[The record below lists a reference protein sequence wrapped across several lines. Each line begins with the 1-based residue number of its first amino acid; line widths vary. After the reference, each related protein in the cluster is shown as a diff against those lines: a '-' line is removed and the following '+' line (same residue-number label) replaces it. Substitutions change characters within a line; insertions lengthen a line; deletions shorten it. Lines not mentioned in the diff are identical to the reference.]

1 MMTARKDD
9 SSFLQPILS
18 VLGLIISSFS
28 AIAPLFA
35 QAQLSKFFIDDR
47 LSLPASIVSVVF
59 GILLSW
65 YLISINGYIS
75 ISIGIKKER
84 GAGYPQPWK
93 EINNKN
99 VIPIV
104 LIVSTFLFF
113 TFFAISQRTD
123 FIWAAAQVVI
133 YVIFFTL
140 IIGTFSLLIAQ
151 TKNRFQWEQQ
161 IANTGSLVYETLE
174 RNGAVN
180 SGIRI
185 IQNTQAIDTQE
196 LIDLNIDPR
205 ENFLTRRL
213 TVETISQKSEQMV
226 VFMSPDYQQ
235 LIATKPMDNYKGNKA
250 KENENN

>member
-1 MMTARKDD
+1 MMAARKDD

-65 YLISINGYIS
+65 YLISINGYVS

-113 TFFAISQRTD
+113 TFFAIGQRTD
-123 FIWAAAQVVI
+123 FIWAVVQVVI

-185 IQNTQAIDTQE
+185 IQNTQVIDTQE

-235 LIATKPMDNYKGNKA
+235 LIATKPMDNYKGNKT

>member
-1 MMTARKDD
+1 MMTERKDD
-9 SSFLQPILS
+9 SNFLQPILS
-18 VLGLIISSFS
+18 VLGLIISGFS

-35 QAQLSKFFIDDR
+35 HAQLSKFFINDR

-65 YLISINGYIS
+65 YLISINGYFS

-99 VIPIV
+99 VTPIV

-123 FIWAAAQVVI
+123 FIWAVAQVVI

-151 TKNRFQWEQQ
+151 TKNRFQWEQR

-185 IQNTQAIDTQE
+185 IQNTQVIDTQE

-205 ENFLTRRL
+205 ENFLARRL

-235 LIATKPMDNYKGNKA
+235 LIATKPMDNHKGNKT

>member
-1 MMTARKDD
+1 MMTVRKDD
-9 SSFLQPILS
+9 SNFLQPILS

-35 QAQLSKFFIDDR
+35 HAQLSKFFIDDK

-84 GAGYPQPWK
+84 GAGYLQPWK
-93 EINNKN
+93 EINDKN
-99 VIPIV
+99 VTPIV

-113 TFFAISQRTD
+113 TFFVISQRTD
-123 FIWAAAQVVI
+123 FIWAVAQVVI

-151 TKNRFQWEQQ
+151 TKNRFRWEQQ

-185 IQNTQAIDTQE
+185 IQNTQVIDAQE

-235 LIATKPMDNYKGNKA
+235 LIATKPMDNYKGNKT
-250 KENENN
+250 KENENS

>member
-1 MMTARKDD
+1 MTVRKDD
-9 SSFLQPILS
+9 SNFLQPILS

-35 QAQLSKFFIDDR
+35 HAQLSKFFIDDK

-84 GAGYPQPWK
+84 GAGCPQPWK
-93 EINNKN
+93 EINDKN
-99 VIPIV
+99 VTPIV

-113 TFFAISQRTD
+113 TFFVISQRTD
-123 FIWAAAQVVI
+123 FIWAVAQVVI

-151 TKNRFQWEQQ
+151 TKNRFRWEQQ

-185 IQNTQAIDTQE
+185 IQNTQVIDAQE

-235 LIATKPMDNYKGNKA
+235 LIATKPMDNYKGNKT
-250 KENENN
+250 KENENS

>member
-1 MMTARKDD
+1 MAARKDD

-65 YLISINGYIS
+65 YLISINGYVS

-113 TFFAISQRTD
+113 YLLCYWPENRLHLGSGASSYLCYIFYSYNRHVFSAYSTNKKSIPMGATD
-123 FIWAAAQVVI
+123 CEHRK
-133 YVIFFTL
+133 
-140 IIGTFSLLIAQ
+140 FS
-151 TKNRFQWEQQ
+151 
-161 IANTGSLVYETLE
+161 V
-174 RNGAVN
+174 
-180 SGIRI
+180 
-185 IQNTQAIDTQE
+185 
-196 LIDLNIDPR
+196 
-205 ENFLTRRL
+205 
-213 TVETISQKSEQMV
+213 
-226 VFMSPDYQQ
+226 
-235 LIATKPMDNYKGNKA
+235 
-250 KENENN
+250 

>member
-1 MMTARKDD
+1 MATGKDD
-9 SSFLQPILS
+9 SNFLQPILS

-35 QAQLSKFFIDDR
+35 HAQLSKFFIDDK

-93 EINNKN
+93 EINNRN

-113 TFFAISQRTD
+113 AFFAISQRTD
-123 FIWAAAQVVI
+123 FIWSVAQVVV

-151 TKNRFQWEQQ
+151 TKSRFQWEQQ

-185 IQNTQAIDTQE
+185 IQNTQVIDTQE
-196 LIDLNIDPR
+196 LIDLKIDPH
-205 ENFLTRRL
+205 ENLLIRRL
-213 TVETISQKSEQMV
+213 TVETVSQKSERMI
-226 VFMSPDYQQ
+226 VFISSDYQQ
-235 LIATKPMDNYKGNKA
+235 LIATKLIDNYKGNKA

>member
-1 MMTARKDD
+1 MAARKDD
-9 SSFLQPILS
+9 SNFLQPILS

-35 QAQLSKFFIDDR
+35 HAQLSKFFIDDK

-93 EINNKN
+93 EINDKN
-99 VIPIV
+99 VTPIV

-123 FIWAAAQVVI
+123 FIWAVAQVVI
-133 YVIFFTL
+133 YVIF

-151 TKNRFQWEQQ
+151 TKNRFQWEQR

-185 IQNTQAIDTQE
+185 IQNTQVIDTQE

-235 LIATKPMDNYKGNKA
+235 LIATKPMDNYKGNKT